1 MSIVMKMENKYQE
14 ALDYIV
20 KNSCNKRVACNE
32 CDIQNICNSLA
43 KGKIDTLQEL
53 VDKAT
58 PKKIIYED
66 IGYDYYKNV
75 NVYGCICPSCG
86 LHIIEFTDDDVSTD
100 SDDIETMFNSSM
112 VHHGHQGL
120 NNFCNRCS
128 QAFDWSDED
137 DR

>member
-1 MSIVMKMENKYQE
+1 MSNSKYQE
-14 ALDYIV
+14 ALDRLCENDYFDEKGNCNCELIV
-20 KNSCNKRVACNE
+20 MDR
-32 CDIQNICNSLA
+32 IL
-43 KGKIDTLQEL
+43 LQEL

-66 IGYDYYKNV
+66 IGYDHYKNV

-128 QAFDWSDED
+128 QAFDWSDKD

>member
-1 MSIVMKMENKYQE
+1 MSNSKYQE
-14 ALDYIV
+14 ALDRLCKNDYFDEKGNCNCDQIV
-20 KNSCNKRVACNE
+20 MDR
-32 CDIQNICNSLA
+32 IL
-43 KGKIDTLQEL
+43 LQEL

-66 IGYDYYKNV
+66 IGYDHYKNV

-86 LHIIEFTDDDVSTD
+86 LHIIEFTDDVSTD

-112 VHHGHQGL
+112 VHHGYQGL

>member
-1 MSIVMKMENKYQE
+1 MSNSKYQE
-14 ALDYIV
+14 ALDRVKEVYIYLCDEFNLKKAAV
-20 KNSCNKRVACNE
+20 KMND
-32 CDIQNICNSLA
+32 DIEV
-43 KGKIDTLQEL
+43 LQEL

-66 IGYDYYKNV
+66 IGYDHYKNV

>member
-1 MSIVMKMENKYQE
+1 MSNSKYQD
-14 ALDYIV
+14 AKDNIVNTLARQIDYKTY
-20 KNSCNKRVACNE
+20 KNLYSK
-32 CDIQNICNSLA
+32 DF
-43 KGKIDTLQEL
+43 DTLQEL

-66 IGYDYYKNV
+66 IGYDHYKNV

-128 QAFDWSDED
+128 QAFDWSE
-137 DR
+137 R

>member
-1 MSIVMKMENKYQE
+1 MSNSKYQD
-14 ALDYIV
+14 AKDNIVNTLARQIDYKTY
-20 KNSCNKRVACNE
+20 KNLYSK
-32 CDIQNICNSLA
+32 DF
-43 KGKIDTLQEL
+43 DTLQKL

-66 IGYDYYKNV
+66 IGYDHYKNV

-137 DR
+137 ER

>member
-1 MSIVMKMENKYQE
+1 MSNSKYQD
-14 ALDYIV
+14 AKDNIVNTLARQIDYKTY
-20 KNSCNKRVACNE
+20 KNLYSK
-32 CDIQNICNSLA
+32 DF
-43 KGKIDTLQEL
+43 DTLQKL

-66 IGYDYYKNV
+66 IGYDHYKNV

-86 LHIIEFTDDDVSTD
+86 LHIIEFTDNDVSTD

>member
-1 MSIVMKMENKYQE
+1 MSNSKYQE
-14 ALDYIV
+14 AKDNIVNTLARQIDYKTY
-20 KNSCNKRVACNE
+20 KNLYSK
-32 CDIQNICNSLA
+32 DF
-43 KGKIDTLQEL
+43 DTLQKL

-66 IGYDYYKNV
+66 IGYDHYKNV

-128 QAFDWSDED
+128 QAFDWSDEN